1 MNPGYKKPESI
12 IMEILPA
19 DVLNTSLG
27 GWDDSTSETGGKW
40 GGDLTDDTQ
49 YGL

>member
-1 MNPGYKKPESI
+1 MNPGYKKPELM
-12 IMEILPA
+12 IMESSPA

-27 GWDDSTSETGGKW
+27 GWDDSTSGTGGKW

>member
-1 MNPGYKKPESI
+1 MKHGYSKPELM

-27 GWDDSTSETGGKW
+27 GWDDSTSGTGGKW

>member
-1 MNPGYKKPESI
+1 MSPGYKKPESM

-27 GWDDSTSETGGKW
+27 GWDDSTSGTGGKW